1 MLVLTRRNG
10 EELVLSDQDGLRIE
24 VSVLRISGNS
34 VRLGINAPGSVSVL
48 RAELEGEDAGRREG
62 VGSVRDGRPSR

>member
-48 RAELEGEDAGRREG
+48 RAELEGEDAGLREG
-62 VGSVRDGRPSR
+62 GGSVRDGRPAR